1 MTIRSLKFAAAL
13 ALLLAPTGAFATSG
27 LDSTGAGAGRPASS
41 LLQTADNYATDLR
54 PCQPGT
60 HSESYPNQQGYR
72 CVLNR
77 R

>member
-1 MTIRSLKFAAAL
+1 MTIKSLKFVAML
-13 ALLLAPTGAFATSG
+13 ALLLAPTGAFATAG
-27 LDSTGAGAGRPASS
+27 FDPTGVGAGRPASS
-41 LLQTADNYATDLR
+41 LQQTADNYATDLR